1 MSEQHNL
8 KNAGNGGS
16 AGNTDA
22 EINAVIAEQK
32 KRINKGTIIII
43 IGILFLLGVVF
54 TMNPILIIL
63 AVIVIGIGFRFHSSA
78 ADAIKAGMVKPVLMP
93 ALESVFD
100 HVVYRPEDHIPD
112 HIIKNTDMGFG
123 FTIDKIYGSDYIKAE
138 YQGVGVEMSD
148 IQLVTIEETED
159 KDGNITETE
168 YTRFRG
174 MWLICDF
181 HKRFSADLL
190 LWEQENRL
198 GMPSRKS
205 VRTDNDA
212 FNKKFCIQSD
222 SDHDVFYVLTP
233 HMMEYILSMDKAADG
248 HTHMRFLKEG
258 KIILALDTGRD
269 IFEINQINTVSAES
283 LQAQFVNEMRY
294 VTNLIDELKL
304 VKTLH
309 EKP

>member
-8 KNAGNGGS
+8 KNAGNGGG
-16 AGNTDA
+16 AGNADT
-22 EINAVIAEQK
+22 ELNAVIAEQK
-32 KRINKGTIIII
+32 KRINKGTAIII

-78 ADAIKAGMVKPVLMP
+78 AGAIKAGMVKPVLVP

-123 FTIDKIYGSDYIKAE
+123 FTIDKIYGSDYVKAE
-138 YQGVGVEMSD
+138 YQGVGIEMSD
-148 IQLVTIEETED
+148 VQLVTIEETED
-159 KDGNITETE
+159 KDGNTAETE

-174 MWLICDF
+174 MWLVCDF
-181 HKRFSADLL
+181 HKQFSADLL
-190 LWEQENRL
+190 LQEQENIM
-198 GMPSRKS
+198 GTPSRKGI
-205 VRTDNDA
+205 RTDNDA

-222 SDHDVFYVLTP
+222 SSHDVFYILTP

-248 HTHMRFLKEG
+248 HTRMRFLKEG
-258 KIILALDTGRD
+258 KIVLALDTGRD
-269 IFEINQINTVSAES
+269 IFEVNQISNVSAES
-283 LQAQFVNEMRY
+283 LQTQFVNEIRY
-294 VTNLIDELKL
+294 VTNLIDELRL